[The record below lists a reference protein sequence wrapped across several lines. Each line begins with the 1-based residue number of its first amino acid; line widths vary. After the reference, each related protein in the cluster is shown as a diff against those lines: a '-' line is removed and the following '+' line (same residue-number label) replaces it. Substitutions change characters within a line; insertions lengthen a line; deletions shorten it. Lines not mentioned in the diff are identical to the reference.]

1 MACHVIINGTEYE
14 LPGEK
19 ARIAEERIRMTIGD
33 GGVETILRVRV
44 SDGDQTAEL
53 HLLPNS
59 IATYAVFET
68 A

>member
-1 MACHVIINGTEYE
+1 MMTCHVIINGTEYE
-14 LPGEK
+14 LPDEDV
-19 ARIAEERIRMTIGD
+19 RTAEQRIRMTIG
-33 GGVETILRVRV
+33 GEETILRIRV
-44 SDGDQTAEL
+44 SGTAETAAL